1 MSLKPHQY
9 SCNIFGKNIGIIG
22 PFPPRLGGISIHIKR
37 VVHKLEQ
44 QQNSVRVIDVVQFS
58 TRVKRWRALIT
69 FFYQTKPAFVFYHT
83 LYNSSIEW
91 LITILGSFFYRAEL
105 IVVEHSPRHLYD
117 RRALDLFI
125 FRHTMRAARKQI
137 FIGSSTHQSYIDN
150 KIPIMKNFSI
160 ESAYLPPDP
169 QEEPA
174 ILATYPA
181 ALWKFLETHGPII
194 AMNASRITLWHG
206 KDLYGLDVSLA
217 LLKRLKETFPSLGL
231 ICALAH
237 RDNPAY
243 FAQLESYIAENNL
256 TSSVYFLENNTE
268 FWPLLKRVNL
278 FIRPTLSD
286 GWAVS
291 LIEAQELGTPT
302 LASNAVLRPAGTLLY
317 DVHDHDD
324 LYEKT
329 KSILRALFAHP
340 ERSRRVK
347 RQNMQSLVVPEH
359 QTKIDC
365 NRT

>member
-1 MSLKPHQY
+1 MSLKPHAY
-9 SCNIFGKNIGIIG
+9 STHIFKKKVAIIG

-37 VVHKLEQ
+37 VAHKLEQ
-44 QQNSVRVIDVVQFS
+44 QENAVSVIDVVQFS
-58 TRVKRWRALIT
+58 TRLKRWWALMKFLHTSKADIL
-69 FFYQTKPAFVFYHT
+69 FYHT

-91 LITILGSFFYRAEL
+91 LIALLGSYLYRSEL
-105 IVVEHSPRHLYD
+105 IVVEHSPRHLYA
-117 RRALDLFI
+117 RRAIDQFI
-125 FRHTMRAARKQI
+125 FKYTMRAASKQV

-150 KIPIMKNFSI
+150 KIPVAQNYSI

-181 ALWKFLETHGPII
+181 TLWPFLENHYPII

-206 KDLYGLDVSLA
+206 QDLYGLDVSLA
-217 LLKRLKETFPSLGL
+217 LLKRLLATYPNIGL

-243 FAQLESYIAENNL
+243 FATLESYIAENNL
-256 TSSVYFLENNTE
+256 HSHVYFLENNKE
-268 FWPLLKRVNL
+268 FWPLLKRVQL

-291 LIEAQELGTPT
+291 LIEAQELGVPT
-302 LASNAVLRPAGTLLY
+302 LASNAVARPVGTMLY
-317 DVHDHDD
+317 AVQDRED

-329 KSILRALFAHP
+329 LRLL
-340 ERSRRVK
+340 E
-347 RQNMQSLVVPEH
+347 
-359 QTKIDC
+359 
-365 NRT
+365 